1 MDQDPLPRGSSQVT
15 DRLAEVLH
23 VVLELSQA
31 TVAVE
36 AKNATYITEHVIVV
50 DVLRVGRAADRTDP
64 PWRAR
69 SSSNSCCPIRYR
81 RRRWYSRVL
90 PWSRCTVSRPRL
102 LWHGLQ

>member
-1 MDQDPLPRGSSQVT
+1 MDQDPLTRGSSQVT

-23 VVLELSQA
+23 VVLELSEA

-64 PWRAR
+64 ALAGQKLVELLLPD
-69 SSSNSCCPIRYR
+69 PVPP
-81 RRRWYSRVL
+81 RRWYSRVL
-90 PWSRCTVSRPRL
+90 PQLSLRFSTPRTL
-102 LWHGLQ
+102 